1 MAHIAS
7 QSFSKVQSPLFA
19 NKHSWINAPSMLLLF
34 SHKECHGQSEY
45 FGSEKKLD
53 EIVTSFGFER
63 MSVPRDGDFC
73 FTSVLLG
80 LDQLL
85 QGNDDTLIQ
94 HLESLQVHRNQ
105 DLSARHIILRGL
117 VVAEWL
123 GDNSEEDA
131 AFLTGSEKSTIKETA
146 QTFLE
151 PGVFDSEL
159 RNSVWLSLTSVL
171 KLPIV
176 VFSSINSYPVIPL
189 VPRSSPLTLVPMHVA
204 FNQSGKGHYDPV
216 FAAKT
221 QPSQEIGKK
230 SQNTNKSPCCS
241 CGRGGEK
248 GKERSFCSIY
258 GSRCKCFQHL
268 QGCNPTCKCLNCGNP
283 YGTNNVA
290 VKDRQVK
297 KRRKHD
303 DLPLTSIEYLERK
316 NEPMAPEK
324 LEDFENFVLQQVV
337 SGISMQSHDIDAS
350 DPESIFKL
358 FKGVLASAGIINM
371 PSFEKN

>member
-1 MAHIAS
+1 
-7 QSFSKVQSPLFA
+7 
-19 NKHSWINAPSMLLLF
+19 MLLLF